1 MMTIVK
7 NQSLAEEI
15 TQNTFYKAMTAK
27 HTYEGKSS
35 EFTWLCSIAKNLA
48 IDECRKNTKYASFD
62 EASSEV
68 SFDMVDNYEDQ
79 DKALQIHLI
88 LHELQEPYKEV
99 FQLRV
104 FGELSFHRLE
114 LSLVKQR
121 TGQELLITE
130 HVKKSGRNWIMKISC
145 NIIEDLLPLYVD
157 DMVSE
162 DSRQLVEEHLKAC
175 PTCRRMQ
182 EEIMRENHLTDVK
195 KGSDSVQTNKMEAE
209 LLKKIRCKIRKKRIV
224 SVLLAVAIVLA
235 AGGIGHYWYYDKE
248 NYISWDEAN
257 ISVKDGK
264 VYSTV
269 NPLGRMKSI
278 LSVDQKNMF
287 YMLSETMWTHKEYP
301 SDSNTENELWNL
313 QDFQEAYERG
323 ADTVTDETSFPT
335 GIEHVYY
342 VDPENVK
349 EAFKLWDYQDEPEKA
364 QQKEEELAAKC
375 HLIWSAY

>member
-1 MMTIVK
+1 
-7 NQSLAEEI
+7 
-15 TQNTFYKAMTAK
+15 
-27 HTYEGKSS
+27 
-35 EFTWLCSIAKNLA
+35 
-48 IDECRKNTKYASFD
+48 
-62 EASSEV
+62 
-68 SFDMVDNYEDQ
+68 
-79 DKALQIHLI
+79 
-88 LHELQEPYKEV
+88 
-99 FQLRV
+99 
-104 FGELSFHRLE
+104 
-114 LSLVKQR
+114 
-121 TGQELLITE
+121 
-130 HVKKSGRNWIMKISC
+130 MKISC

-182 EEIMRENHLTDVK
+182 EEIMRENHPTDVK

-209 LLKKIRCKIRKKRIV
+209 LLKKIRCKIRKKRIA

-323 ADTVTDETSFPT
+323 ADESTDETSFPT

-349 EAFKLWDYQDEPEKA
+349 ETFALWDYQDEPEKA

-375 HLIWSAY
+375 HLIWSADE

>member
-1 MMTIVK
+1 
-7 NQSLAEEI
+7 
-15 TQNTFYKAMTAK
+15 
-27 HTYEGKSS
+27 
-35 EFTWLCSIAKNLA
+35 
-48 IDECRKNTKYASFD
+48 
-62 EASSEV
+62 
-68 SFDMVDNYEDQ
+68 
-79 DKALQIHLI
+79 
-88 LHELQEPYKEV
+88 
-99 FQLRV
+99 
-104 FGELSFHRLE
+104 
-114 LSLVKQR
+114 
-121 TGQELLITE
+121 
-130 HVKKSGRNWIMKISC
+130 MKISC

-209 LLKKIRCKIRKKRIV
+209 LLKKIRCKIRKKRIA

-323 ADTVTDETSFPT
+323 ADESTDETSFPT

-349 EAFKLWDYQDEPEKA
+349 ETFALWDYQDEPEKA
-364 QQKEEELAAKC
+364 QQKEEVLAMSFD
-375 HLIWSAY
+375 LERR

>member
-1 MMTIVK
+1 
-7 NQSLAEEI
+7 
-15 TQNTFYKAMTAK
+15 
-27 HTYEGKSS
+27 
-35 EFTWLCSIAKNLA
+35 
-48 IDECRKNTKYASFD
+48 
-62 EASSEV
+62 
-68 SFDMVDNYEDQ
+68 
-79 DKALQIHLI
+79 
-88 LHELQEPYKEV
+88 
-99 FQLRV
+99 
-104 FGELSFHRLE
+104 
-114 LSLVKQR
+114 
-121 TGQELLITE
+121 
-130 HVKKSGRNWIMKISC
+130 MKISC

-195 KGSDSVQTNKMEAE
+195 KGSDSVQTNKM
-209 LLKKIRCKIRKKRIV
+209 
-224 SVLLAVAIVLA
+224 AVAIVLA

-375 HLIWSAY
+375 HLIWSAEDTDK

>member
-1 MMTIVK
+1 M
-7 NQSLAEEI
+7 
-15 TQNTFYKAMTAK
+15 
-27 HTYEGKSS
+27 
-35 EFTWLCSIAKNLA
+35 
-48 IDECRKNTKYASFD
+48 DP
-62 EASSEV
+62 EV
-68 SFDMVDNYEDQ
+68 
-79 DKALQIHLI
+79 
-88 LHELQEPYKEV
+88 
-99 FQLRV
+99 
-104 FGELSFHRLE
+104 
-114 LSLVKQR
+114 
-121 TGQELLITE
+121 
-130 HVKKSGRNWIMKISC
+130 
-145 NIIEDLLPLYVD
+145 
-157 DMVSE
+157 
-162 DSRQLVEEHLKAC
+162 
-175 PTCRRMQ
+175 
-182 EEIMRENHLTDVK
+182 
-195 KGSDSVQTNKMEAE
+195 
-209 LLKKIRCKIRKKRIV
+209 LKKIRCKIRKKRIV

-248 NYISWDEAN
+248 NYISWDEAS

-349 EAFKLWDYQDEPEKA
+349 EAFKLWDYHDEPEKA
-364 QQKEEELAAKC
+364 PQKEEELAAKC
-375 HLIWSAY
+375 HLIWSAEDTDI